1 MPGFFLISNK
11 CYVCQHGFY
20 FLNDESHSTNSG
32 GEVNLASYYIRIL
45 LGLYYKQLPSVLA
58 ASTKGSLREYIR
70 FEWGFE
76 KLYDKTSV
84 RIAES
89 SVKAY
94 P

>member
-1 MPGFFLISNK
+1 MPGFFSISNK

-20 FLNDESHSTNSG
+20 FLNNKPYSTNSG
-32 GEVNLASYYIRIL
+32 GEVNLASYYTKIL

-58 ASTKGSLREYIR
+58 ALTKGSLREYIR

-76 KLYDKTSV
+76 KLYDKTWV
-84 RIAES
+84 RIAEG
-89 SVKAY
+89 SVK